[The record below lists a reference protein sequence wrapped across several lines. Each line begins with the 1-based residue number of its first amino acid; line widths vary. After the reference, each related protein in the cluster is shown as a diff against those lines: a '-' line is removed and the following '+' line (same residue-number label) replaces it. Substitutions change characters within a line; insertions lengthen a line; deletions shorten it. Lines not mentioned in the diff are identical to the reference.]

1 MLDAARGQAGYLQLL
16 ERPGHAQILRAG
28 QVRAARACPGRVMIL
43 HLVRLG
49 PAHRR
54 SRRAGLLAPLALGG
68 GPFRSAPL
76 PPRRLA
82 AGLVIE
88 DGGIDEFPL
97 LRDAARSIAAI
108 RSRFSSI
115 CARSSAISASRAAQ
129 PAQSWPGGGRPGTGH
144 DHATPADSKQHDTP
158 AGLQRTTRPPQSR
171 TVSENHPTHRQV
183 IVYAESSARR

>member
-1 MLDAARGQAGYLQLL
+1 MDEPGRDPGPGDVADQLLAPLDRPCWKTSRRTARARRFGPIGYRRVRYSRRAGRDVLAPAAACSQMQVMLDAARGRLGYLQLL

-28 QVRAARACPGRVMIL
+28 QVCAARACPGRVMIL

-82 AGLVIE
+82 ARLVI
-88 DGGIDEFPL
+88 
-97 LRDAARSIAAI
+97 
-108 RSRFSSI
+108 
-115 CARSSAISASRAAQ
+115 
-129 PAQSWPGGGRPGTGH
+129 
-144 DHATPADSKQHDTP
+144 
-158 AGLQRTTRPPQSR
+158 
-171 TVSENHPTHRQV
+171 
-183 IVYAESSARR
+183 

>member
-1 MLDAARGQAGYLQLL
+1 MDEPGRDPGAGDVADQLLAPLDRHVLEDQQADGQGTQVRTDGYRRVRYSRRAGRDVLAPAAACSQMQVMLDAARGRLGYLQLL

-28 QVRAARACPGRVMIL
+28 QVCAARACPGRVMIL

-82 AGLVIE
+82 ARLVI
-88 DGGIDEFPL
+88 
-97 LRDAARSIAAI
+97 
-108 RSRFSSI
+108 
-115 CARSSAISASRAAQ
+115 
-129 PAQSWPGGGRPGTGH
+129 
-144 DHATPADSKQHDTP
+144 
-158 AGLQRTTRPPQSR
+158 
-171 TVSENHPTHRQV
+171 
-183 IVYAESSARR
+183 